1 MAKKKKSRGRRLRT
15 KRFSY
20 NGPGAKGLRAA
31 RRARAR
37 AARGGRKHP
46 VRGHLRK
53 VPGKRRRVRVRAH
66 RSYEAAE
73 KKTKRTRR
81 RKKTAS
87 CVPPKRR
94 YRRRKPYSRKTILAA
109 CPPKRRRRRSSSKRR
124 RSPSRRRTS
133 GRSKV
138 YYYYYGGRP
147 KRRTAAQIRAW
158 RAAARRADRADPGMR
173 KTGKYGPSVR
183 WPPPPSSQKATY
195 TPPSHQLAAEGGRRR
210 KKRRGM
216 KSNPVRHHR
225 RRHYRG
231 AMENPL
237 SGMELVTGGI
247 SGLFGFLAADLVDR
261 FVATHALTT
270 TANKDAAGHVLYAD
284 TPPTTGTYTGLFNG
298 TAVVA
303 PMYVSWQRWLF
314 PGLVAVLPIWGA
326 RYVRSNTARA
336 TVQMFGVGAG
346 IRWLGK
352 ALTDGVATL
361 LSYTCTGQ
369 RLYDPEIRG
378 HALRKVNGNAND
390 PSVTGFPTTGLGRRV
405 APAGLTAG
413 PPAPQLSAGVGKCG
427 KCGKTGVGA
436 CCGAIVSC
444 CPPAPQQAQ
453 NPAPP
458 IPNTVP
464 NPPAPAPA
472 QPPQVQGPP
481 RSTNPYKWGHDEDRD
496 AA

>member
-1 MAKKKKSRGRRLRT
+1 MAKRKSKRKGARR
-15 KRFSY
+15 KS
-20 NGPGAKGLRAA
+20 PPWMKGLRAA
-31 RRARAR
+31 RRARAAAKR
-37 AARGGRKHP
+37 AHRKHP
-46 VRGHLRK
+46 VRGHTRR
-53 VPGKRRRVRVRAH
+53 VKRRVAGRVRVKRVRVRAH

-73 KKTKRTRR
+73 KPKRKRARR

-87 CVPPKRR
+87 CVPPKRK
-94 YRRRKPYSRKTILAA
+94 YRRRKPRSRKTTLAA
-109 CPPKRRRRRSSSKRR
+109 CPPKRRRRRRSASKRR
-124 RSPSRRRTS
+124 RTSSRRRTS
-133 GRSKV
+133 GKRKS
-138 YYYYYGGRP
+138 P
-147 KRRTAAQIRAW
+147 KRV
-158 RAAARRADRADPGMR
+158 AAARKAARTRARNRAAR
-173 KTGKYGPSVR
+173 H
-183 WPPPPSSQKATY
+183 ATY

-210 KKRRGM
+210 RKRRM
-216 KSNPVRHHR
+216 KSNPARHHR
-225 RRHYRG
+225 RRRHHRG

-237 SGMELVTGGI
+237 SGVELVTGGI

-270 TANKDAAGHVLYAD
+270 TTNKDAAGHVLYAD

-390 PSVTGFPTTGLGRRV
+390 PSVTGFPTTGLGRRI
-405 APAGLTAG
+405 APAGITAG
-413 PPAPQLSAGVGKCG
+413 PPAPQLAAGVGKCG

-444 CPPAPQQAQ
+444 CPPGPTQVQ

-458 IPNTVP
+458 VPNTVP
-464 NPPAPAPA
+464 NPPLPPPAA
-472 QPPQVQGPP
+472 GPPQVQGPP
-481 RSTNPYKWGHDEDRD
+481 RSPNPYKWGHDEDRD